1 MSAPSALL
9 DLYLASHYDVRMPGG
24 KRVTLRV
31 GQAVPLVLVDWTKDN
46 WPLVFVSACNP
57 QSRKLPAKLN
67 RQRMRALL
75 ERLGAQQARVLAGAG
90 HIPGQDWREPSL
102 LVAGLTIEQA
112 DSLAF
117 DFDQNAILIADKV
130 DLLELRIY
138 RPQWATPPAAIR
150 EFETQPSS
158 QR

>member
-1 MSAPSALL
+1 MSAPSALH

-31 GQAVPLVLVDWTKDN
+31 GQAVPLVLVDWTEDN

-57 QSRKLPAKLN
+57 QSRNLPAKVN

-75 ERLGAQQARVLAGAG
+75 ERLGAQRTRVLAGAG

-112 DSLAF
+112 DAIAF
-117 DFDQNAILIADKV
+117 DFDQNAILIADRVDKV
-130 DLLELRIY
+130 ELRNY
-138 RPQWATPPAAIR
+138 HPQWATLTAAIR
-150 EFETQPSS
+150 EFRTQPASH
-158 QR
+158 R